1 MRLTLSTDEIAS
13 LREKIDQRGTKGQ
26 ARLKLCL
33 EVTLYYDG
41 GFQANGPAIV
51 AFFERALPAL
61 GQKPRYWGIDG
72 ENRWKTVKGDV
83 LELVRSWASGE
94 TAPRERYGLRLES
107 GPTAQDVSDLS
118 IRFYDDGRTP
128 GFIRLLLPLERLD
141 GFPELAREL
150 AEPFRFL
157 SGHGGLSTNTAPD
170 YPSSLRD
177 YPVFALS
184 RRFRGIDFGDPLSF
198 SRFVRDGI
206 KCVSWLTFVGDDL
219 AARGG
224 GRAALK
230 RALGS
235 EVAVVELAHGLLIQ
249 AGPAPSAGDVNR
261 QDNVPLQHHVGR
273 VLRDLRFPESSL
285 RGYDGIGGTENT
297 LEWLQRFDT

>member
-1 MRLTLSTDEIAS
+1 MEGIAA
-13 LREKIDQRGTKGQ
+13 LREQVDQHGMKGQ
-26 ARLKLCL
+26 AHMKLCL

-41 GFQANGPAIV
+41 GFRANGPAVV
-51 AFFERALPAL
+51 AFFEKALAAL

-72 ENRWKTVKGDV
+72 QNKWKAVKGDI
-83 LELVRSWASGE
+83 LEMVRFWASEE

-118 IRFYDDGRTP
+118 IRLYDDGRYP
-128 GFIRLLLPLERLD
+128 GFVRLLLPLERLD
-141 GFPELAREL
+141 GFTALARDL
-150 AEPFRFL
+150 AAPLRFL

-170 YPSSLRD
+170 YPTSLPE
-177 YPVFALS
+177 YPVLALS
-184 RRFRGIDFGDPLSF
+184 RRFRGIDFDDPLSF
-198 SRFVRDGI
+198 ARFVRGGL

-230 RALGS
+230 QALGS
-235 EVAVVELAHGLLIQ
+235 EVTVVDLPHGLLIQ

-261 QDNVPLQHHVGR
+261 QDHLPLQHHVGR
-273 VLRDLRFPESSL
+273 VLRDLRFPESLL
-285 RGYDGIGGTENT
+285 RRYDGIGGTENT
-297 LEWLQRFDT
+297 LEWLRRFDT